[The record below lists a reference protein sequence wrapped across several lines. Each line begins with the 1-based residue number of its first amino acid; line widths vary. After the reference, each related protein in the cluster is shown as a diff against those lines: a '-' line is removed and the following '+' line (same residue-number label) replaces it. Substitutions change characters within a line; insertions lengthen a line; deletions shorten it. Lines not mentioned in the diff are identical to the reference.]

1 MSTRIEIPYD
11 RQFTDSEIEAEIVRG
26 TATVNVLKQLGVAY
40 QTLPG
45 YALAAYEAEVDALE
59 ADASAI
65 NGHLNAIRVLL
76 IAQDAKGGPLHSKNI
91 GALKAL
97 SGLLTTDAQHALL
110 AQITGPTPQ
119 GGGGAPPPPPTP

>member
-11 RQFTDSEIEAEIVRG
+11 RQYTDSDIEADIVRG
-26 TATVNVLKQLGVAY
+26 TATVNVMQQLGVAY

-45 YALAAYEAEVDALE
+45 YAMAAYETEVNALE
-59 ADASAI
+59 ADATAV
-65 NGHLNAIRVLL
+65 NAKLNEIRVLL
-76 IAQDAKGGPLHSKNI
+76 IAMDAKAGPLHDKNI

-97 SGLLTTDAQHALL
+97 DGLLNTDAQRALL

-119 GGGGAPPPPPTP
+119 GGGSPPPPANP